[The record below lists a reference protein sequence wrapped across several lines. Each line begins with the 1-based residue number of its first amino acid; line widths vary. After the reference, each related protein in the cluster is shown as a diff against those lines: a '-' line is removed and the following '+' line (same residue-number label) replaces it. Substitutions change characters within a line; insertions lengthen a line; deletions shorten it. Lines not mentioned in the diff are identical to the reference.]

1 MFTFS
6 GLERN
11 VCICRDDRIGNWI
24 GVCERPNILLL
35 TGSTLEE
42 IESGVEEALKAAL
55 DSLPDEE
62 LWAEESLVIGAEK
75 VIVDLDFYPPIKA

>member
-1 MFTFS
+1 
-6 GLERN
+6 
-11 VCICRDDRIGNWI
+11 
-24 GVCERPNILLL
+24 LLL